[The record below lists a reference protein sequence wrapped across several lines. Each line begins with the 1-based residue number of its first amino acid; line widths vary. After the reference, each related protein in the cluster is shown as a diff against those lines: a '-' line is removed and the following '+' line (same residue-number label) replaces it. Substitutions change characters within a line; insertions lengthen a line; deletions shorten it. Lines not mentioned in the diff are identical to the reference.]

1 MKLNPDDL
9 DVMSFETESMQED
22 TAVTT
27 HPNDPT
33 PGTYCRICPVG
44 NSVDICSA

>member
-9 DVMSFETESMQED
+9 DVTSFEPGVEASEVFGESID
-22 TAVTT
+22 T

-33 PGTYCRICPVG
+33 PATFCRICPTY
-44 NSVDICSA
+44 

>member
-9 DVMSFETESMQED
+9 DVTSFDPGMESDEILD
-22 TAVTT
+22 SIDT

-33 PGTYCRICPVG
+33 PATHCRICPTY
-44 NSVDICSA
+44 

>member
-9 DVMSFETESMQED
+9 DVTSFDAGPGDDELFSGTID
-22 TAVTT
+22 T

-33 PGTYCRICPVG
+33 PATVCRICPT
-44 NSVDICSA
+44 